1 LLDRIEPAFEA
12 EREKIRRLAPRAEI
26 LHTGGTAV
34 PEALTRGDLDI
45 HVRVP
50 GGDFPAVR
58 DALGLV
64 YAAYRAFFRPSR
76 APKTTT
82 RAVAAVRRAP
92 RRAASSSPRTR
103 ARSQRGRAGGSGS
116 R

>member
-1 LLDRIEPAFEA
+1 MSRPLRFRPAATLDRIEPAFEA
-12 EREKIRRLAPRAEI
+12 EREKIRRLAPRAEV

-58 DALGLV
+58 DALH
-64 YAAYRAFFRPSR
+64 
-76 APKTTT
+76 
-82 RAVAAVRRAP
+82 P
-92 RRAASSSPRTR
+92 R
-103 ARSQRGRAGGSGS
+103 GGSG
-116 R
+116 